1 MINDPSIRTQG
12 QTGFACPEVHEGTL
26 TNGFNFELYFR
37 HGGARLELVGHGLRG
52 VATMTV
58 EQEGTADGI
67 FERDETRDVVFG
79 LLLPKAMIAL
89 EPMP

>member
-1 MINDPSIRTQG
+1 MIDHPSIRTQG

-52 VATMTV
+52 AASMTV
-58 EQEGTADGI
+58 EQQGTADGI
-67 FERDETRDVVFG
+67 FANDEAPAVAFG
-79 LLLPKAMIAL
+79 LLLPKAMAEL